1 MSSAPRVSVVVATYD
16 RPASIERLVRQL
28 GEQQMGSD
36 AFEIVVVDDGSAEG
50 AAPRLERLSLP
61 CALTVITQE
70 NAGAARARD
79 RGIAAARGDLVVILD
94 DDMQVAPDFL
104 ARHLSAHPAGSRRA
118 VLGRL
123 RLDPSRSF
131 PLFERH
137 HARVVDCLASD
148 ILAGRWELEGTNL
161 YTGNVSFRREDYLAV
176 GGFDPSLARS
186 EDAELGIRLE
196 KAGVMFHL
204 SEAAGA
210 LHSSDHT
217 SVPVWMRRA
226 FEYGVWDLRIA
237 RKHPDLA
244 TANPWRFLF
253 RVNPISRPLL
263 LLSAVAPFLTRPL
276 ARVAMRVALAVD
288 RLGSE
293 RLALA
298 GATFVYG
305 LEYFRGVRA
314 EAGSLAEAIKDLR
327 RYLRQRRADRGR
339 LAARGEVTRFAAGH
353 AEHNA
358 EAQAE
363 LTVRRG
369 P

>member
-1 MSSAPRVSVVVATYD
+1 MSASPRVSVVVATYD

-28 GEQQMGSD
+28 GEQELAAD
-36 AFEIVVVDDGSAEG
+36 AFEVVVVDDGSGEA
-50 AAPRLERLSLP
+50 AAPRLQRLSVP

-79 RGIAAARGDLVVILD
+79 RGIAAARGDLVVVLD
-94 DDMQVAPDFL
+94 DDMQVARDFL

-123 RLDPSRSF
+123 RLDPAQSF

-137 HARVVDCLASD
+137 HARVLDCLASD
-148 ILAGRWELEGTNL
+148 IRAGRWELEGANL

-176 GGFDPSLARS
+176 GGFDPALERS

-196 KAGVMFHL
+196 KAGVTLCF
-204 SEAAGA
+204 SAAAVA
-210 LHSSDHT
+210 LHTSDHT
-217 SVPVWMRRA
+217 SVRAWMRRA
-226 FEYGVWDLRIA
+226 FEYGVWDLRIG

-244 TANPWRFLF
+244 AASPWRFLF
-253 RVNPISRPLL
+253 RVSPISRPLL
-263 LLSAVAPFLTRPL
+263 LMSVATPSLTRPL
-276 ARVAMRVALAVD
+276 ARLAMAVALAAD
-288 RLGSE
+288 RLGWE

-314 EAGSLAEAIKDLR
+314 EAGSFAKAVAGFR
-327 RYLRQRRADRGR
+327 GYLRQRRADRRR
-339 LAARGEVTRFAAGH
+339 LAARSQAMRFVPGH
-353 AEHNA
+353 AERNA
-358 EAQAE
+358 E
-363 LTVRRG
+363 VGRN
-369 P
+369 